1 MRHHNVNRKFGRVRK
16 VRGALLKSL
25 ALALVLEGKIKTTDA
40 KAREL
45 RPYAEKLITTGRLQ
59 SVTARR
65 LLISRIG
72 SIGADKIIKDISPKY
87 SQRKGG
93 YTRITKLPA
102 RKSDGSLMAVVE
114 LI

>member
-16 VRGALLKSL
+16 VRNGLMKSL
-25 ALALVLEGKIKTTDA
+25 ALSLVVSGKIKTTDS

-45 RPYAEKLITTGRLQ
+45 RPYVEKMITVGRLGTLA
-59 SVTARR
+59 SRR
-65 LLISRIG
+65 NLVSKIG
-72 SIGADKIIKDISPKY
+72 VIGAEKIIKNISPKY
-87 SQRKGG
+87 NTHSGG

-102 RKSDGSLMAVVE
+102 RVSDGSSMAVIE